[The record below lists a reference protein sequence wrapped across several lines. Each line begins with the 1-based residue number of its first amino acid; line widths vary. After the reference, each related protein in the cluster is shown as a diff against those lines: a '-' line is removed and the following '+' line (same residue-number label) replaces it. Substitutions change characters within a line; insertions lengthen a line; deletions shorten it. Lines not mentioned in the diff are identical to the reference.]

1 MLWGMPF
8 MYNKK
13 RAAFGFTLVEV
24 IVVLVILAVLA
35 AVLVPSLIGYIDLAN
50 EKVCLVNRSAILRHY
65 KTIYSY
71 NYPNVEAVTLQN
83 ILEGEYSDFVE
94 DISAYSCPSGGIYS
108 VSEDGLHINCSIHGA
123 IGDIPEGGGST
134 NPTDSSDPSDSNTYP
149 GTNILLSSDSV
160 WPDPPYTQDEYTLTE
175 GSVFQYSDNN
185 YYVITKTWDIWKGNA
200 AIGPYEITSRKWDGV
215 VRVSGKTLTTA
226 DVSGDKFYLADIGDI
241 YDDGNGNYYIYT
253 SYNGRDAK
261 VPTGPNSYN
270 WFKLPTS

>member
-1 MLWGMPF
+1 MF
-8 MYNKK
+8 NKK
-13 RAAFGFTLVEV
+13 RATSGFTLVEV

-65 KTIYSY
+65 KAIYSY

-94 DISAYSCPSGGIYS
+94 DISAYSCPSGGIYT
-108 VSEDGLHINCSIHGA
+108 VSEDGLHIICSIHGEM
-123 IGDIPEGGGST
+123 GDIEGGGST
-134 NPTDSSDPSDSNTYP
+134 NPTDPTDPTEQTDPSNFNTYP

-160 WPDPPYTQDEYTLTE
+160 WPDPPYTQDEYTLNA

-200 AIGPYEITSRKWDGV
+200 ALGPYTITSQQWDGV

-226 DVSGDKFYLADIGDI
+226 DVSGGKFNLADIGDI

-253 SYNGRDAK
+253 NYNGVDAK
-261 VPTGPNSYN
+261 VPTSHNSID
-270 WFKLPTS
+270 WFKLPTT